1 MRWLRGL
8 WWPFQ
13 WRLNQGTELERI
25 PDPTQP
31 APQTLTVV
39 CLHPPGCWSYCTGGY
54 RYCLCCMKVRV
65 RC

>member
-8 WWPFQ
+8 WWTLL
-13 WRLNQGTELERI
+13 WRVKGGTELDQI
-25 PDPTQP
+25 PAEGS
-31 APQTLTVV
+31 APQSLVVV
-39 CLHPPGCWSYCTGGY
+39 CLHSPGCWSYCTGGY

>member
-8 WWPFQ
+8 WWAIR
-13 WRLNQGTELERI
+13 WRLNRGAELERI
-25 PDPTQP
+25 PAAGDV
-31 APQTLTVV
+31 APLISVS
-39 CLHPPGCWSYCTGGY
+39 CLHQPGCWSYCTGGY